1 MNNYQILHFHFSLAL
16 QDISFLE
23 VSEAKELIPA
33 EHNKNHFQQAYK
45 AEISEKLDS
54 LINFLKA
61 KNEALIYFSSAFLE
75 MLEQESL
82 SKLNTLQKYVNN
94 GQIELVASCAY
105 HSFSYLCHPELF
117 KKEVSFHQQAY
128 QKYFEKEAK
137 IFINTACLFDDK
149 LVKYLHDFNFETL
162 IATANSWHLSGT
174 HAAETF
180 QSIGNKPMR
189 ILLSNGDSN
198 SNTFLSLAN
207 GYGSAYDSSNI
218 SHSSLESLKKMM
230 YEEEQPST
238 YSASMPLSS
247 PEWEYP
253 ISTYLANP
261 LQKALLNEC
270 KRLVDTLQQQ
280 LSAEDWKAIM
290 LICQPEK
297 LIHIN
302 KAEHSNSYQSFINSM
317 NILTAIGLKYR

>member
-1 MNNYQILHFHFSLAL
+1 MNNYQILHYHFTLAL
-16 QDISFLE
+16 KDISFLE
-23 VSEAKELIPA
+23 VSEGNELVP
-33 EHNKNHFQQAYK
+33 EEFNNKRFHQTFK
-45 AEISEKLDS
+45 AEIGEKLDA

-61 KNEALIYFSSAFLE
+61 KNEALVYFSGSFLE
-75 MLEQESL
+75 MLEKESL
-82 SKLNTLQKYVNN
+82 SRLNTLQKYVEN

-149 LVKYLHDFNFETL
+149 LVEYLHDFNFETL

-180 QSIGNKPMR
+180 QSVGDKPMR

-207 GYGSAYDSSNI
+207 GYGSAYDNSHI

-230 YEEEQPST
+230 YEEEHPST

-253 ISTYLANP
+253 ISNYLANP

-270 KRLVDTLQQQ
+270 KRLVDAQYQQ
-280 LSAEDWKAIM
+280 LAEEDWKAIM

-297 LIHIN
+297 LIHIH
-302 KAEHSNSYQSFINSM
+302 KAEQSNGYQSFINSM
-317 NILTAIGLKYR
+317 NILTAIGLKLK